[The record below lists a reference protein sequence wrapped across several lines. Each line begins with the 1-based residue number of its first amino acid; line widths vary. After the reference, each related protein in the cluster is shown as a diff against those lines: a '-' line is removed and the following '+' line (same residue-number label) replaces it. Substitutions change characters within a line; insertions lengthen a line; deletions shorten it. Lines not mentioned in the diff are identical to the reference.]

1 MRICSV
7 LAQVNAKMVR
17 PEPQRPFE
25 GTISIHC
32 ELSPM
37 ASTEYEP
44 GRYASFTP
52 TSSLTPSDLL
62 SPPLAQAE

>member
-1 MRICSV
+1 V
-7 LAQVNAKMVR
+7 LAQVDAKMVR

-25 GTISIHC
+25 GMITIHC

-44 GRYASFTP
+44 GRYVRYRPAS
-52 TSSLTPSDLL
+52 SD
-62 SPPLAQAE
+62 SHRGGYAF